1 MAVIAEVTM
10 RGVNEQ
16 QYDAIRERT
25 GWLEHAPD
33 GGLAHLTW
41 WEGADCHSLDGWESE
56 AAFGAFGEQRLG
68 PALAA
73 LGVTAPPEVT
83 FHAAHEV
90 YSPRRSV
97 VTATS
102 GPEPGTDNVALVRGG
117 YEAFAAGDIP
127 RVLAFFD
134 ADLVWTSPD
143 SIRGGGRYTGPQG
156 AAEFFGT
163 LPGNY
168 ADLDVRP
175 DTFIDGGDSIAVLG
189 THSGHTVAGTE
200 FRIPFVHVWTLRDG
214 KATSFTEYFDT
225 APLLHD
231 LGTGAARTTAPSDA
245 PAMPSTAAAGTA
257 TVFDAEATLRRMFD
271 EVINQGRLEVADEL
285 FAEDFVDHGPMGD
298 MPGRETF
305 KQLIARWRAAVPDV
319 HCEIDTVIVDGERC
333 AWMVRTTG
341 THTGDGLGF
350 PATNKPFRTVSAN
363 LGLFREGKAV
373 EHWSEQGMFPMLLQL
388 GLIPMGAPVAG

>member
-1 MAVIAEVTM
+1 MAVIADVTM

-97 VTATS
+97 VTATAV
-102 GPEPGTDNVALVRGG
+102 PAAGTDNVALVRAG
-117 YEAFAAGDIP
+117 YEKFAAGDIP
-127 RVLAFFD
+127 GVLELFD
-134 ADLVWTSPD
+134 ADLVWTTPD
-143 SIRGGGRYTGPQG
+143 SIRGGGRYTGPHG
-156 AAEFFGT
+156 AAEFFST

-175 DTFIDGGDSIAVLG
+175 ETFIDGSDSVTVLG
-189 THSGHTVAGTE
+189 THSGHTAAGTA
-200 FRIPFVHVWTLRDG
+200 FRIPFAHVWTVREG
-214 KATSFTEYFDT
+214 KATNFTEYFDT
-225 APLLHD
+225 APLLPE
-231 LGTGAARTTAPSDA
+231 LGTGAAA
-245 PAMPSTAAAGTA
+245 TAATA
-257 TVFDAEATLRRMFD
+257 DRATTGFDAETALRRMFE
-271 EVINQGRLEVADEL
+271 EVINQGHLEVADEL

-298 MPGRETF
+298 MSGRETF
-305 KQLIARWRAAVPDV
+305 KQLIAQWRAAVPDA
-319 HCEIDTVIVDGERC
+319 HCEIDTVIIDGERC
-333 AWMVRTTG
+333 AWLVRTTG

-363 LGLFREGKAV
+363 LGLFRDGKAV

-388 GLIPMGAPVAG
+388 GLIPMAAPVGG